1 MLYQL
6 SYWPLNNDASHH
18 FLAPRSSISGSGALG
33 SGPCPLAESLEPEAY
48 FVSLC
53 AVCFRQNRQYLLSSR
68 RSDDFLRFFVVL

>member
-1 MLYQL
+1 MRAE
-6 SYWPLNNDASHH
+6 S
-18 FLAPRSSISGSGALG
+18 
-33 SGPCPLAESLEPEAY
+33 SGPLLSALCPVGVSSY

>member
-1 MLYQL
+1 MADGRWKTSQMTGIGEIQIGNRQ
-6 SYWPLNNDASHH
+6 SAVGN
-18 FLAPRSSISGSGALG
+18 FR
-33 SGPCPLAESLEPEAY
+33 Y